1 MLNVTQG
8 VVPLWSPIVWVILHI
23 NAYFW
28 CRDSSLWTS
37 FDSRWTITRLNF
49 YASIIAPGRDL
60 IFEEVVNVFIAHLI
74 KPITQAQ
81 ILWFWSVLFSQ
92 KLRTI
97 KQPRPWPIS
106 LGFRRAIKAIGILM
120 EFFVWAKRFDV
131 NDFLLVLSFMTVV
144 FVRGYVMIAQ
154 SWFFVNCEKP
164 TLKAN

>member
-1 MLNVTQG
+1 MHILMPRFISLDFLWQQLN
-8 VVPLWSPIVWVILHI
+8 
-23 NAYFW
+23 NY
-28 CRDSSLWTS
+28 
-37 FDSRWTITRLNF
+37 
-49 YASIIAPGRDL
+49 SIKFLCIHHRPGRDL

-74 KPITQAQ
+74 KPITQAR

-92 KLRTI
+92 TLQTI